1 VSDRVSGRLIAVDR
15 GRPLDNPF
23 DSRGRTMPNIT
34 VELFTGR
41 TLEQKRAFVAAV
53 TKSTV
58 EILRV
63 QPQSVR
69 IRLVEM
75 ETWDLANGGEL
86 ESDSRGV
93 EVPEKVRGPIAER

>member
-1 VSDRVSGRLIAVDR
+1 
-15 GRPLDNPF
+15 
-23 DSRGRTMPNIT
+23 MPNIT

-53 TKSTV
+53 TNDAV
-58 EILRV
+58 EILKV

-86 ESDSRGV
+86 ESDRRGV
-93 EVPEKVRGPIAER
+93 EVPERVRAPMGER

>member
-1 VSDRVSGRLIAVDR
+1 
-15 GRPLDNPF
+15 
-23 DSRGRTMPNIT
+23 MPNIT

-53 TKSTV
+53 TDSAV

-63 QPQSVR
+63 KPESVR

-75 ETWDLANGGEL
+75 ETWDLANGGKL
-86 ESDSRGV
+86 ESDLRGSN
-93 EVPEKVRGPIAER
+93 VPEEVRVPPARR

>member
-1 VSDRVSGRLIAVDR
+1 
-15 GRPLDNPF
+15 
-23 DSRGRTMPNIT
+23 MPNIT

-41 TLEQKRAFVAAV
+41 TIEQKRAFVAAV
-53 TKSTV
+53 TDSTV
-58 EILRV
+58 KILKV

-86 ESDSRGV
+86 ECDRRGV
-93 EVPEKVRGPIAER
+93 EVPESVRAPLAERPSA